1 MKEERDL
8 VFAAKSLEISLNY
21 LEEEI
26 IWTYVFYEG
35 GLAIDVLCKFNN
47 PKKRAVGLKRSDGM
61 DIPAELVDQFKFA
74 RQKSKLAG
82 TIRGSYSTIK
92 DDQEARIK
100 KT

>member
-8 VFAAKSLEISLNY
+8 VFATKSLEISLNY

-35 GLAIDVLCKFNN
+35 GLAIDVLCKLNN
-47 PKKRAVGLKRSDGM
+47 PKKRAAGFKLLDRM
-61 DIPAELVDQFKFA
+61 DLPTDLVEFK
-74 RQKSKLAG
+74 LVG
-82 TIRGSYSTIK
+82 TIRSSYFTIK

>member
-21 LEEEI
+21 LGEEI

-35 GLAIDVLCKFNN
+35 GLATDVLCKLNN
-47 PKKRAVGLKRSDGM
+47 PKKRAAGFKLLDRM
-61 DIPAELVDQFKFA
+61 DRPTDLVEFKFA
-74 RQKSKLAG
+74 CQKFKLVG
-82 TIRGSYSTIK
+82 TIRSSYFTIK

>member
-35 GLAIDVLCKFNN
+35 GLSIDVLCKLNN
-47 PKKRAVGLKRSDGM
+47 PKKRAAGFKLLDRMV
-61 DIPAELVDQFKFA
+61 IPTDLVEF
-74 RQKSKLAG
+74 KLAG
-82 TIRGSYSTIK
+82 TIRSS
-92 DDQEARIK
+92 
-100 KT
+100 

>member
-21 LEEEI
+21 LGEEI

-35 GLAIDVLCKFNN
+35 GLAIDVLCKLNN
-47 PKKRAVGLKRSDGM
+47 LKKRAAGFKLLDRM
-61 DIPAELVDQFKFA
+61 DLPTDLVEFK
-74 RQKSKLAG
+74 LVG

>member
-21 LEEEI
+21 LGEEI

-35 GLAIDVLCKFNN
+35 GLAIDVLCKLNN
-47 PKKRAVGLKRSDGM
+47 PKKRAVGLKRSDRM

-74 RQKSKLAG
+74 CQKFKLVG
-82 TIRGSYSTIK
+82 TIRSS
-92 DDQEARIK
+92 
-100 KT
+100 

>member
-21 LEEEI
+21 LGEEI

-35 GLAIDVLCKFNN
+35 GLAIDVLCKLNN
-47 PKKRAVGLKRSDGM
+47 LKKCAAGFKLLDRM
-61 DIPAELVDQFKFA
+61 DLPTDLVEFK
-74 RQKSKLAG
+74 LVG
-82 TIRGSYSTIK
+82 TIRSSYFTIK

>member
-26 IWTYVFYEG
+26 IWT
-35 GLAIDVLCKFNN
+35 DVLCKLNN
-47 PKKRAVGLKRSDGM
+47 PKKRADDLKRSDRM

-74 RQKSKLAG
+74 CQKFKLVV
-82 TIRGSYSTIK
+82 TIRSS
-92 DDQEARIK
+92 
-100 KT
+100 